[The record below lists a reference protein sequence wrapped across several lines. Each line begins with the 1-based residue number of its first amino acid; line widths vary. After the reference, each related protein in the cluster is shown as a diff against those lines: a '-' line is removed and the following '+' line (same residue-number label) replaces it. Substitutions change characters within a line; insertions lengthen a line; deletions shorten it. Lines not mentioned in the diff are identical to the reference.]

1 MAEKIEVPVE
11 IGGPQAVAQVQRLK
25 TAVDGLE
32 ESVDKLSDKAGDARE
47 SLSDLGQRSS
57 VSLRGLGEAFTST
70 TTAVA
75 AFAAATV
82 AAGVALG
89 TAAGHGED
97 NLRAV
102 NALGDAYRAVS
113 DATGDTVTAT
123 QAYATQQR
131 LVRSGL
137 QVSTAQLATITRAAR
152 DYARATGTDATQ
164 ATEQLADALVGAS
177 ADELEKY
184 GVSLQS
190 GLDRTTALARAT
202 EQLAEQQRGLAP
214 AARSMG
220 EDMTR
225 LGTASTEA
233 ASAFAMMA
241 ANGLGLQGVVSGIAS
256 RLRQL
261 TADIQDAINA
271 SRQARATEADVAA
284 RQQALD
290 ERRALTREM
299 QARLRASGV
308 AEEQI
313 RGVAPTAE
321 VLMRTSPEALAAQ
334 NARLRA
340 ALESTAAATPATG
353 ETITAAFMRQQGDVR
368 AGRVSGIE
376 SLTQEQ
382 LRAQFSGDRI
392 TGTGSFRARS
402 SRATSFER
410 AVQQQTAQQAAQSLL
425 TTAGDLTQELLRGVN
440 QGATDAVIQIT
451 ASRSGGGG
459 GGGGG
464 GARTDLTA
472 AAMEAAHREAQRL
485 RGSGAAPTMSTMFDL
500 AAQDQAAVRA
510 REASERQAAIGRQ
523 SNAIT
528 DALAAQERAGQ
539 ALADAQAGQF
549 RPGGVQGNDERLA
562 MLREQSQAM
571 QAMLTQTDAAIAAAR
586 ERGASESELNGLLS
600 QRAGLVSANSAAERE
615 AAALERERIA
625 GLTSYRDAMVSNL
638 GSVAEAFGAATEA
651 AINGEQSFGK
661 ALQGQLRAV
670 LVALAKQSVVE
681 GLKNLAL
688 GFSALATPG
697 TQLSAA
703 GYFKAAGLWAATGV
717 AAGAG
722 AAAIP
727 QASAPAAGASAAR
740 PPSAAR
746 AREGGAGGETQQPLT
761 LNIMVSGALFNE
773 GVEEGV
779 VRALDRA
786 ATRGLSPRVLRMGR
800 GMA

>member
-32 ESVDKLSDKAGDARE
+32 ESVDKLSDKAGDAKE

-57 VSLRGLGEAFTST
+57 VSLRGLGEAFTAT

-113 DATGDTVTAT
+113 EATGDTVTAT

-137 QVSTAQLATITRAAR
+137 QVSTEQLATITRAAR

-177 ADELEKY
+177 ADELQKY

-225 LGTASTEA
+225 MGTAATEA
-233 ASAFAMMA
+233 ASAFALMA
-241 ANGLGLQGVVSGIAS
+241 ADGLGLQSVVSGIAS

-261 TADIQDAINA
+261 TDDIRDAINA

-353 ETITAAFMRQQGDVR
+353 ETISAAFLRGQGDVR
-368 AGRVSGIE
+368 AGRVSGVE

-382 LRAQFSGDRI
+382 LRAQLSGDRI
-392 TGTGSFRARS
+392 SGTGSFRAALARGAA
-402 SRATSFER
+402 RAPGT
-410 AVQQQTAQQAAQSLL
+410 QQAAQSLL
-425 TTAGDLTQELLRGVN
+425 NTAGDLTQELLRGVN

-451 ASRSGGGG
+451 GSRSGG

-464 GARTDLTA
+464 GARTDLTG
-472 AAMEAAHREAQRL
+472 AAMEAAHREAQQL
-485 RGSGAAPTMSTMFDL
+485 RGTGVSAPTMSTMFEQ
-500 AAQDQAAVRA
+500 AAENQAAVRA

-528 DALAAQERAGQ
+528 DALAAQEAARQG
-539 ALADAQAGQF
+539 LTDVRAGQF
-549 RPGGVQGNDERLA
+549 RPGGVQGDDDRLA
-562 MLREQSQAM
+562 MLREQSRAM
-571 QAMLTQTDAAIAAAR
+571 QAMLVQTDATIAAAR
-586 ERGASESELNGLLS
+586 ARGAAESELNGLLS
-600 QRAGLVSANSAAERE
+600 QRAGIVAANGAAERE
-615 AAALERERIA
+615 AAELERQRIV

-638 GSVAEAFGAATEA
+638 GSVADAFGAATEA

-746 AREGGAGGETQQPLT
+746 AREGGAGGEAQQPLT
-761 LNIMVSGALFNE
+761 LSIVVNGALFNE
-773 GVEEGV
+773 GVEESV

>member
-1 MAEKIEVPVE
+1 
-11 IGGPQAVAQVQRLK
+11 
-25 TAVDGLE
+25 
-32 ESVDKLSDKAGDARE
+32 
-47 SLSDLGQRSS
+47 
-57 VSLRGLGEAFTST
+57 
-70 TTAVA
+70 
-75 AFAAATV
+75 
-82 AAGVALG
+82 
-89 TAAGHGED
+89 
-97 NLRAV
+97 
-102 NALGDAYRAVS
+102 
-113 DATGDTVTAT
+113 
-123 QAYATQQR
+123 
-131 LVRSGL
+131 
-137 QVSTAQLATITRAAR
+137 
-152 DYARATGTDATQ
+152 
-164 ATEQLADALVGAS
+164 
-177 ADELEKY
+177 
-184 GVSLQS
+184 
-190 GLDRTTALARAT
+190 
-202 EQLAEQQRGLAP
+202 
-214 AARSMG
+214 
-220 EDMTR
+220 
-225 LGTASTEA
+225 
-233 ASAFAMMA
+233 
-241 ANGLGLQGVVSGIAS
+241 
-256 RLRQL
+256 
-261 TADIQDAINA
+261 
-271 SRQARATEADVAA
+271 
-284 RQQALD
+284 
-290 ERRALTREM
+290 
-299 QARLRASGV
+299 
-308 AEEQI
+308 
-313 RGVAPTAE
+313 
-321 VLMRTSPEALAAQ
+321 
-334 NARLRA
+334 
-340 ALESTAAATPATG
+340 
-353 ETITAAFMRQQGDVR
+353 
-368 AGRVSGIE
+368 
-376 SLTQEQ
+376 
-382 LRAQFSGDRI
+382 
-392 TGTGSFRARS
+392 
-402 SRATSFER
+402 
-410 AVQQQTAQQAAQSLL
+410 
-425 TTAGDLTQELLRGVN
+425 
-440 QGATDAVIQIT
+440 
-451 ASRSGGGG
+451 
-459 GGGGG
+459 
-464 GARTDLTA
+464 
-472 AAMEAAHREAQRL
+472 
-485 RGSGAAPTMSTMFDL
+485 MFDL

-523 SNAIT
+523 STAIT
-528 DALAAQERAGQ
+528 EALAAQERAGQ

-761 LNIMVSGALFNE
+761 LSIVVNGALFNE

-786 ATRGLSPRVLRMGR
+786 ATRGLSPRVLRLGR

>member
-32 ESVDKLSDKAGDARE
+32 ESVDNLSDKAGEAKD
-47 SLSDLGQRSS
+47 SLNDLGQRSS
-57 VSLRGLGEAFTST
+57 VSLRGLGEAFTTT

-102 NALGDAYRAVS
+102 NALGDAYRQVS
-113 DATGDTVTAT
+113 EATGDTVTAT

-137 QVSTAQLATITRAAR
+137 QVSTEQLATITRAAR
-152 DYARATGTDATQ
+152 DYARATGVEAAQ

-184 GVSLQS
+184 GVALQS
-190 GLDRTTALARAT
+190 GLERTEAFAQAT
-202 EQLAEQQRGLAP
+202 RQLAEQQSGTAP
-214 AARSMG
+214 AARTLT

-261 TADIQDAINA
+261 TTDIQDAINA

-290 ERRALTREM
+290 ERRVLTREM

-308 AEEQI
+308 SEEQI

-340 ALESTAAATPATG
+340 ALESTAASTPATA
-353 ETITAAFMRQQGDVR
+353 ETITAAFMRGQSDVR

-382 LRAQFSGDRI
+382 LRAQLFGDRI
-392 TGTGSFRARS
+392 TGTGSFRTALARGAA
-402 SRATSFER
+402 RAPGT
-410 AVQQQTAQQAAQSLL
+410 QQAAQSLL
-425 TTAGDLTQELLRGVN
+425 NTAGDLTQELLRGVN

-451 ASRSGGGG
+451 ASRSG

-523 SNAIT
+523 STAIT
-528 DALAAQERAGQ
+528 EALAAQERAGQ

-562 MLREQSQAM
+562 MLREQAAAM
-571 QAMLTQTDAAIAAAR
+571 RDMLTQTDAAIAAAR

-761 LNIMVSGALFNE
+761 LSIVVNGALFNE